1 VRVADADS
9 GLLIGMNARLKYIIE
24 ERKDVLAVP
33 FDALFEKENGENYI
47 LVLSEQK
54 NGKHKI
60 DELLVNTGLE
70 SDLMVEVYGEGVRE
84 GLRLLNNP
92 SEFRHLIGSEL
103 MLVED
108 SPALDSIRSIR
119 PFAAMRQG

>member
-1 VRVADADS
+1 
-9 GLLIGMNARLKYIIE
+9 MNARLKYLIE

-33 FDALFEKENGENYI
+33 FDALFEKENAETYI